1 MIAHRRRPR
10 LGRPT
15 RRALAVIV
23 VLGTIAPASAQDA
36 CHAKCGSWLKSCL
49 PACADAPVVQQCRA
63 NCLFAYRQ
71 CIADCEDTSKL
82 RVPDDGPGAG

>member
-1 MIAHRRRPR
+1 MIERRRSPHR
-10 LGRPT
+10 ARAT
-15 RRALAVIV
+15 RRVLAVIV
-23 VLGTIAPASAQDA
+23 VLGTVALASAQDA

-71 CIADCEDTSKL
+71 CVADCEDTSKL
-82 RVPDDGPGAG
+82 RLRDDGSRAG